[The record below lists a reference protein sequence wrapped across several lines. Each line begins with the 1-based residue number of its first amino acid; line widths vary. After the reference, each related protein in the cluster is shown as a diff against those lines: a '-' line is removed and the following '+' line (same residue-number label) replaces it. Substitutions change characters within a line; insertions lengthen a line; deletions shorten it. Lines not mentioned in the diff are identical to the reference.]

1 MQPRPAALK
10 SLPQELLFV
19 GVCGM
24 GQALFGWLLGNVVV
38 NQRSLTADLGTSNSQ
53 KPWLLGSFLLTNGLS
68 VVISGSLAD
77 HLGPKMLMVGGFAW
91 LSLWNLITGFSL
103 SSKYLFFIS
112 RAMQGFACG
121 ALTSSSISLLGQTYS
136 PGRRK
141 SRAFSGMAAMAPV
154 GYWLGAIHGGLLTEH
169 RPWIFFSMA
178 IGIALL
184 FVLSLSV
191 VPASVDPRATAA
203 RPSLRQFDYLGA
215 LLAMIGLGCIVAGL
229 TQGSPAGWQPY
240 TYILIIAGAATLAA
254 FTLAERQATRPLVP
268 MQLFS
273 VPNFPAVILVYFLA
287 FGAFSVWQFYMLE
300 FFLSVQKVAPLTA
313 ALYLTPNAIVGLLCT
328 FGTAS
333 LLHVVPG
340 HYVLCVSALASGA
353 GAVFFLPQTANTSYY
368 ALSMPGIALAT
379 LCPDLSFA
387 AVAVLL
393 TTSVPR
399 TYQGS
404 AGAFLMTA
412 QSLSAA
418 IFIGIGDAIATAT
431 PGQVAHADLEMRSLR
446 SVWWFSLAVAL
457 VSAAIGL
464 AFVRIPK
471 TQEREHYD

>member
-1 MQPRPAALK
+1 ML
-10 SLPQELLFV
+10 
-19 GVCGM
+19 
-24 GQALFGWLLGNVVV
+24 QALN
-38 NQRSLTADLGTSNSQ
+38 TCAE
-53 KPWLLGSFLLTNGLS
+53 
-68 VVISGSLAD
+68 
-77 HLGPKMLMVGGFAW
+77 
-91 LSLWNLITGFSL
+91 
-103 SSKYLFFIS
+103 
-112 RAMQGFACG
+112 
-121 ALTSSSISLLGQTYS
+121 TYS

-273 VPNFPAVILVYFLA
+273 VPNFPAGRCTSLLSRRSVLTPGCTVILAYFLA
-287 FGAFSVWQFYMLE
+287 YGAFSVWQFYSAFRGECCNALLTAAPVLE

-328 FGTAS
+328 FGTGRHAQRPTHS
-333 LLHVVPG
+333 
-340 HYVLCVSALASGA
+340 
-353 GAVFFLPQTANTSYY
+353 QQ
-368 ALSMPGIALAT
+368 
-379 LCPDLSFA
+379 
-387 AVAVLL
+387 L
-393 TTSVPR
+393 TCC
-399 TYQGS
+399 
-404 AGAFLMTA
+404 AF
-412 QSLSAA
+412 
-418 IFIGIGDAIATAT
+418 D
-431 PGQVAHADLEMRSLR
+431 
-446 SVWWFSLAVAL
+446 
-457 VSAAIGL
+457 
-464 AFVRIPK
+464 
-471 TQEREHYD
+471 